1 MLCIIPA
8 RGGSKRIPGKNFKK
22 FLGVRIIS
30 YPIEIAKQHGYE
42 VVVSTDDLNIAG
54 YAEGCGAIALAR
66 SQALAGDGVETED
79 VLYELLKYSK
89 EKTACLM
96 YPTSVF
102 TKPEDLIEAERLLA
116 DYDLVYS
123 IVRFSYPPQ
132 RALEIANGEVKMVAP
147 DHRNSQD
154 IPARYHDAAQFY
166 MFDVMAFCDAWSRG
180 KRLLELKAHGI
191 EYASHEV
198 QDIDTPEDWI
208 EAEMKYK
215 MRGR

>member
-8 RGGSKRIPGKNFKK
+8 RGGSKRIPRKNIKP
-22 FLGVRIIS
+22 FLGKPIIE
-30 YPIEIAKQHGYE
+30 YPIETAHDAGYTPW
-42 VVVSTDDLNIAG
+42 VSTNDEGIARV
-54 YAEGCGAIALAR
+54 AERAGALVWDRPSELSA
-66 SQALAGDGVETED
+66 DGVEVED
-79 VLYELLKYSK
+79 VLSDMLGDGNDVG
-89 EKTACLM
+89 CMM

-102 TKPEDLIEAERLLA
+102 VTPIELHLAELYLK

-123 IVRFSYPPQ
+123 IVKFGYPIQ
-132 RALEIANGEVKMVAP
+132 RALHIVDGEVKLLTP

-191 EYASHEV
+191 EYATHEV
-198 QDIDTPEDWI
+198 QDIDTPEDWF

-215 MRGR
+215 MRGRV